1 MVNFN
6 FEFFFIVKGID
17 AQMSLILKIP
27 LGFTS
32 ENAEVEILE
41 FFEFLFAK
49 VMWFF
54 GLGIQEICKNI

>member
-41 FFEFLFAK
+41 VFEFLFAK
-49 VMWFF
+49 VF
-54 GLGIQEICKNI
+54 